1 MTGRLPLMTNI
12 KKRRYRALFIVLS
25 LLIFL
30 WACSEELTE
39 EDRLR
44 LVVDEIAASAR
55 AKDVKAMMEHVSR
68 DYNDDK
74 GFDYDG
80 VKGVLFYEFF
90 RTKKVGV
97 FVRGVDVEVKGDSA
111 LVNTKVLL
119 VRGKAV
125 EKLEDVIPEE
135 ANGFRFSVVF
145 RKEEGEWKALSANW
159 DRVGVLGLL

>member
-1 MTGRLPLMTNI
+1 MTGRLGLMTDI
-12 KKRRYRALFIVLS
+12 KKTRYRALFVALS
-25 LLIFL
+25 LPFVL
-30 WACSEELTE
+30 WACSGELTE

-44 LVVDEIAASAR
+44 LIVEDIAASAR
-55 AKDVKAMMEHVSR
+55 AKDVKAMMGHISR

-74 GFDYDG
+74 GLDYDG
-80 VKGVLFYEFF
+80 VKGVLFREFF

-97 FVRGVDVEVKGDSA
+97 FVRSMDVQVKGDSA

-119 VRGKAV
+119 VRGREV
-125 EKLEDVIPEE
+125 ERLEDVIPEE

>member
-1 MTGRLPLMTNI
+1 MTKTRC
-12 KKRRYRALFIVLS
+12 RALFVALS
-25 LLIFL
+25 LPLVL

-55 AKDVKAMMEHVSR
+55 AMDVKGIMGHVSG

-80 VKGVLFYEFF
+80 LKRLLLREFF
-90 RTKKVGV
+90 RTNKVGV

-111 LVNTKVLL
+111 LVDTRVLL
-119 VRGKAV
+119 VRGRAV
-125 EKLEDVIPEE
+125 ERLEDVVPDE

-145 RKEEGEWKALSANW
+145 RKEDGEWKALSAKW